1 MIRRCRHHDVV
12 IGKEKS
18 RAMSGKVYLPVV
30 PYLHYTTLRP
40 TMSASTSNTTNPSS
54 SASSDVDNIPE
65 DLDLFVK
72 ELMDNMVRN

>member
-1 MIRRCRHHDVV
+1 
-12 IGKEKS
+12 
-18 RAMSGKVYLPVV
+18 
-30 PYLHYTTLRP
+30 
-40 TMSASTSNTTNPSS
+40 MSASTSNTTNPSS